1 MASTYL
7 QRNTSATDTGTK
19 FTLSVWVKRSG
30 LDSNNAIYKAS
41 NDNNTNSFIDIG
53 INSHRFD
60 WQIKNGSGTTF
71 IRRRTNRLLR
81 DTSGWYHLVARYDST
96 LGTASDRLRIYIN
109 GVLETSI
116 DQDSTPDIPQ
126 NYSSQLALS
135 GVVQYIGRNIN
146 NATQFWNGS
155 MSHYHMCVGYSYAP
169 TEFGETDSTTGE
181 WKIKTSP
188 SVSYGNNGWLILK
201 DGNTITDQSSG
212 SNDWSL
218 AGGTLTKTEDCPSNV
233 FCTIG
238 NTLFA
243 NKGIKTVGNGGTTI
257 TASSASNWDSVM
269 GNLGASTGKY
279 YFEMKITD
287 TYNNEHN
294 IFIGI
299 VDTET
304 VNQSTSQSDNKF
316 ANTSGGYGYRG
327 SGAKVHNSTQT
338 NSWGNAWSTNDI
350 IGCAMDLDN
359 SKIYFSINGT
369 WQSSGDP
376 TSGSTG
382 TGAAYTLTSGK
393 FYVPA
398 TSMYYTQDDVAFNFG
413 NGYFG
418 TTQVSSAGANASG
431 NGIFE
436 YDVPTGYTALST
448 KGLNL

>member
-1 MASTYL
+1 MASTYIYRTL
-7 QRNTSATDTGTK
+7 GTPTNANKGTVSHWIKRSAIGASTQYGTFASFNNGGSATDRGHCNIYDDTIYFYNQQTSTVLQTNRK
-19 FTLSVWVKRSG
+19 FRDT
-30 LDSNNAIYKAS
+30 NAWYHIVIAWDTTQATAS
-41 NDNNTNSFIDIG
+41 NRVKIYVNGEQETSFSTATYPAQNNTMEFNVSG
-53 INSHRFD
+53 RRFCVGAL
-60 WQIKNGSGTTF
+60 GS
-71 IRRRTNRLLR
+71 
-81 DTSGWYHLVARYDST
+81 SGSA
-96 LGTASDRLRIYIN
+96 A
-109 GVLETSI
+109 E
-116 DQDSTPDIPQ
+116 
-126 NYSSQLALS
+126 
-135 GVVQYIGRNIN
+135 
-146 NATQFWNGS
+146 FWNGS
-155 MSHYHMCVGYSYAP
+155 ISHFHFCDGYTYQASD
-169 TEFGETDSTTGE
+169 FGSQDATTGE
-181 WKIKTSP
+181 WKINTSP
-188 SVSYGNNGWLILK
+188 NVSYGNNGFFWLK
-201 DGNTITDQSSG
+201 DNIATTDNSPNSNTFTVG
-212 SNDWSL
+212 
-218 AGGTLTKTEDCPSNV
+218 AGTLTKTEDCPSNV

-238 NTLFA
+238 NNLFA
-243 NKGIKTVGNGGTTI
+243 NKGTKTVGNGGTTI
-257 TASSASNWDSVM
+257 TASSSSNWDSVM

-299 VDTET
+299 VDVET
-304 VNQSTSQSDNKF
+304 VNQITSQSDNKF

-418 TTQVSSAGANASG
+418 TTAVSSAGTNASG
-431 NGIFE
+431 IGIFE
-436 YDVPTGYTALST
+436 YDVPANFTALST